1 MSSKK
6 TQRKDSNESINSM
19 NSYSIDS
26 RSYSVDSRSYSI
38 DSTISGEI
46 EINEERKET
55 NEKYFIKIKSHNRRK
70 REEPIISS
78 SPQISDVLKIMEQIK
93 FNNNLINKC
102 E

>member
-19 NSYSIDS
+19 SNYSINS

-38 DSTISGEI
+38 DSTLSGEI
-46 EINEERKET
+46 EINEEGKER
-55 NEKYFIKIKSHNRRK
+55 NDKFFIKIKSPDRRK

-78 SPQISDVLKIMEQIK
+78 SPQISDVLKLMEKIK